1 MENRD
6 RELIMK
12 FIKSDIQLRKLYEN
26 HRWLDHRIDKLSN
39 RRFLTTGE
47 QVAYKR
53 LKKEKLLGVD
63 RMLSIVRAR
72 EAEQVAA

>member
-12 FIKSDIQLRKLYEN
+12 FIQVDVQLKKLYEQ
-26 HRWLDHRIDKLSN
+26 HRKLDHRIEKLSN
-39 RRFLTTGE
+39 KRFLTSGD
-47 QVAYKR
+47 QMAYQR

>member
-1 MENRD
+1 MEKRD

-12 FIKSDIQLRKLYEN
+12 FIKSDVQLRKLYEE
-26 HRWLDHRIDKLSN
+26 HRWLDHRIGKLSN
-39 RRFLTTGE
+39 RRFLTSGE
-47 QVAYKR
+47 QIAYRR

-72 EAEQVAA
+72 EAEQIAA